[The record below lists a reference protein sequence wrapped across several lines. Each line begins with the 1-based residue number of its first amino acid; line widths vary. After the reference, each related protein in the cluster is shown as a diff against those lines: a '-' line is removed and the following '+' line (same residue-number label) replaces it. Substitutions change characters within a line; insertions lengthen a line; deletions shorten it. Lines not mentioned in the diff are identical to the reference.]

1 MGYKR
6 ADSILPEE
14 LIKLIQ
20 QYVDGESIYIP
31 RKDDNRA
38 EWGSNTNTRQELNHR
53 NNLIISDYQNGM
65 DMAELSEKY
74 FLSVKSIQRIVYNY
88 KSKLTIV

>member
-20 QYVDGESIYIP
+20 QYVDGEIIYIP
-31 RKDDNRA
+31 RKDGNRT
-38 EWGSNTNTRQELNHR
+38 EWGSNTNTRQE
-53 NNLIISDYQNGM
+53 
-65 DMAELSEKY
+65 
-74 FLSVKSIQRIVYNY
+74 
-88 KSKLTIV
+88 

>member
-20 QYVDGESIYIP
+20 QYVDGEIIYIP
-31 RKDDNRA
+31 RKDGNRT
-38 EWGSNTNTRQELNHR
+38 EWGSNTNTRQELHQR
-53 NNLIISDYQNGM
+53 NTSIVSDYQSGM
-65 DMAELSEKY
+65 DMVELSEKY
-74 FLSVKSIQRIVYNY
+74 FLSVKSIQRIVYNA
-88 KSKLTIV
+88 KLSKV